1 MHIALIDKAK
11 VNERIDAEE
20 VRLISEDGEQL
31 GIVALEDALTRA
43 EDVGLDLMEVSPNT
57 KPPVCRIVNFGKL
70 KYEKKKKIQI
80 SKKKQHVIKVKEI
93 RLRPKI
99 GDHDFE
105 TKVNNMGRKFLKEGF
120 KLKVTIMFRGRE
132 MSRIDLGEDLL
143 NRVAD
148 ALEDIDEPEGKTDL
162 EGRRI
167 SVYFT
172 AF

>member
-1 MHIALIDKAK
+1 MHIALIDRAK
-11 VNERIDAEE
+11 VNERIVAEE

-31 GIVALEDALTRA
+31 GIVALEDAMKRA
-43 EDVGLDLMEVSPNT
+43 EDVRLDLMEVSPNS

-70 KYEKKKKIQI
+70 KYEKKKKIQN

-99 GDHDFE
+99 GDHDFD
-105 TKVNNMGRKFLKEGF
+105 TKVNNMGRKFIQDGF

-148 ALEDIDEPEGKTDL
+148 ALEDIAVP
-162 EGRRI
+162 
-167 SVYFT
+167 V
-172 AF
+172 

>member
-1 MHIALIDKAK
+1 MDKAK
-11 VNERIDAEE
+11 VNERIVAEE

-31 GIVALEDALTRA
+31 GIVALEDAMKRA
-43 EDVGLDLMEVSPNT
+43 EDVGLDLMEVSPNSN
-57 KPPVCRIVNFGKL
+57 PPVCRIVNFGKL
-70 KYEKKKKIQI
+70 KYEKKKKIQT

-105 TKVNNMGRKFLKEGF
+105 TKVNNMGRKFIQEGF

-148 ALEDIDEPEGKTDL
+148 ALEDIGEPEGKTDL

-172 AF
+172 AV

>member
-70 KYEKKKKIQI
+70 KYEKKKKIQK
-80 SKKKQHVIKVKEI
+80 S
-93 RLRPKI
+93 
-99 GDHDFE
+99 
-105 TKVNNMGRKFLKEGF
+105 
-120 KLKVTIMFRGRE
+120 
-132 MSRIDLGEDLL
+132 
-143 NRVAD
+143 
-148 ALEDIDEPEGKTDL
+148 
-162 EGRRI
+162 
-167 SVYFT
+167 
-172 AF
+172 

>member
-99 GDHDFE
+99 GDHDFD

-120 KLKVTIMFRGRE
+120 KLKVTNMFL
-132 MSRIDLGEDLL
+132 SLIH
-143 NRVAD
+143 
-148 ALEDIDEPEGKTDL
+148 I
-162 EGRRI
+162 
-167 SVYFT
+167 
-172 AF
+172 

>member
-1 MHIALIDKAK
+1 
-11 VNERIDAEE
+11 
-20 VRLISEDGEQL
+20 L
-31 GIVALEDALTRA
+31 GIVSIDDAMERA
-43 EDVGLDLMEVSPNT
+43 DDVGLDLMEVSPNT

-80 SKKKQHVIKVKEI
+80 SKKKQHVVKVKEI

-99 GDHDFE
+99 GDHDFDN
-105 TKVNNMGRKFLKEGF
+105 KVKNMGRKFLKEGF

-132 MSRIDLGEDLL
+132 ISRLDLGEDLL

-148 ALEDIDEPEGKTDL
+148 ALEDIAEPEGKTDL

-167 SVYFT
+167 SVYFN
-172 AF
+172 AL